1 MATTKQHV
9 HVVLETD
16 LVSKIDRRAKR
27 ERRTKTEVIRQ
38 ALLRYLVQIDRGEEN

>member
-1 MATTKQHV
+1 MATNKQHV

-16 LVSKIDRRAKR
+16 LVPTIDRRAKR